1 MKLNLR
7 YHLQTIKL
15 SNESTSSM
23 DDSCYFKTVNKSRRI
38 RKNSGEEFA
47 TNSTKPHLRLT
58 NIAPENRPKR
68 PKREAGS
75 SSNHPF
81 SGARNVSFREGKSP
95 EGPAFWTVGR
105 GCWMVH
111 PSSRTHQREPANCYE
126 PWYAWKISMI
136 CWRFWEKKPPKASY
150 IISRPKVGKLWFA
163 KFCKSPGQ

>member
-38 RKNSGEEFA
+38 RKNAGEEFA

-126 PWYAWKISMI
+126 PWYAWKNLHDLL
-136 CWRFWEKKPPKASY
+136 EVLGKKNS
-150 IISRPKVGKLWFA
+150 
-163 KFCKSPGQ
+163 